1 MSVILNISIFP
12 LDKGEN
18 LGEYVA
24 RAMNVIKASGLPYV
38 MGPMGTAI
46 EGASVQEVLE
56 LAARCYAE
64 LEPDCER
71 VYMMMNV
78 DARKGRT
85 EGLRTKVE
93 SVQAKMAGGTA

>member
-1 MSVILNISIFP
+1 MSAILNISIFP
-12 LDKGEN
+12 LDKGED
-18 LGEYVA
+18 LGDYVA

-46 EGASVQEVLE
+46 EGSSVQEVLD
-56 LAARCYAE
+56 LAAKCYAE
-64 LEPDCER
+64 LEPDCHR

-85 EGLRTKVE
+85 DGLREKVE
-93 SVQAKMAGGTA
+93 SVQTKLAGGSA